1 MPIKTILDGITLVD
15 FKPKKEIAYKYLNLY
30 TPLLFEI
37 LSRHNAIKPRDLKPE
52 YLLKLIKLYPLLK
65 RLETGS

>member
-1 MPIKTILDGITLVD
+1 MILDGITLID
-15 FKPKKEIAYKYLNLY
+15 FKPKRETTSKHLNLY

-37 LSRHNAIKPRDLKPE
+37 ISRKNVLKPRDLKPD

-65 RLETGS
+65 NL